1 MLRLICAAVGL
12 LQIGALGCGDQA
24 GVGGGD
30 IVYVPGPT
38 CIAFCAQVI
47 DACNALVDFEG
58 FGDVD
63 EEACQQL
70 CERDLAS
77 ERAVLEACGDA
88 VEAVF
93 ECASALDCQGVN
105 DWVQQEPPDAFP
117 CRTEVT
123 TVDTVCF
130 FFELRRAKT
139 REPQPA
145 GLAGFNLWEPG
156 SSR

>member
-38 CIAFCAQVI
+38 CIAFCAQVFGVC
-47 DACNALVDFEG
+47 DAFVDVEG
-58 FGDVD
+58 FEDVD

-77 ERAVLEACGDA
+77 ERAVFEACGDA

-93 ECASALDCQGVN
+93 ACASELDCQEID
-105 DWVQQEPPDAFP
+105 DWLQQAPPEAFP
-117 CRTEVT
+117 CRSEVT
-123 TVDTVCF
+123 TADSVCF
-130 FFELRRAKT
+130 
-139 REPQPA
+139 
-145 GLAGFNLWEPG
+145 
-156 SSR
+156 SI

>member
-1 MLRLICAAVGL
+1 MLRLLCAAVVL

-24 GVGGGD
+24 GVGGN

-38 CIAFCAQVI
+38 CIAFCAQVVGV
-47 DACNALVDFEG
+47 CNAVVDVEG

-63 EEACQQL
+63 EESCQQI
-70 CERDLAS
+70 CEQDLAS
-77 ERAVLEACGDA
+77 ERAVFEACGDA

-93 ECASALDCQGVN
+93 ACASELDCQEVD
-105 DWVQQEPPDAFP
+105 DWRQQAPPEAFP

-130 FFELRRAKT
+130 FL
-139 REPQPA
+139 
-145 GLAGFNLWEPG
+145 N
-156 SSR
+156 